1 MRDYSMS
8 RRAFL
13 ATAAGAAALAPHVE
27 ILAQPPR
34 RSGMYVSL
42 NGSLTR
48 QMPWPDFVRLASKL
62 GYGGVDVNFNAAKAD
77 GVEAT
82 RAMLKELNLA
92 PAVCNL
98 PVPYAS
104 ADEAAFAEAMKQL
117 DENARFANAI
127 GLNRMMV
134 VLSPSSQMP
143 KAERRT
149 FLKARLTPISEV
161 LQRHEIRLGLE
172 FLGVLSMRQNPKSPE
187 PFIWTL
193 PETVAFAKEIGPNIG
208 AVLDAWHWHLSGGTV
223 PEILGRGQGGDRPR
237 PHLRREAGAGRGH
250 PRQPPRHAG
259 RGQHRPRRLPAGA
272 EEDRLRGWHQPG
284 AAWPHPGR
292 DDAGRRGQARA
303 GDDGRDDEESV
314 GRKFEGRSSKFEV
327 KVEVGNRKFEIEGP
341 FAGRYTSKEPS

>member
-1 MRDYSMS
+1 MRDRSMS

-13 ATAAGAAALAPHVE
+13 ATAAGAAVLAPHVA
-27 ILAQPPR
+27 ILAQAPR

-82 RAMLKELNLA
+82 RAMLKELNLVA
-92 PAVCNL
+92 AVCNL

-223 PEILGRGQGGDRPR
+223 PEIL
-237 PHLRREAGAGRGH
+237 
-250 PRQPPRHAG
+250 
-259 RGQHRPRRLPAGA
+259 
-272 EEDRLRGWHQPG
+272 
-284 AAWPHPGR
+284 
-292 DDAGRRGQARA
+292 DAGKSAIVHVHISDAKPAPAEDIRDNHRVMPGEGSIDLVGFLRALKQIGYEDGISPEPLGRVPAEMTPEEGAQLGLETTLAVMRRAL
-303 GDDGRDDEESV
+303 
-314 GRKFEGRSSKFEV
+314 EG
-327 KVEVGNRKFEIEGP
+327 
-341 FAGRYTSKEPS
+341 

>member
-1 MRDYSMS
+1 MRDRSMS

-13 ATAAGAAALAPHVE
+13 ATTAGAAVLTPHVA
-27 ILAQPPR
+27 ILAQAPR

-62 GYGGVDVNFNAAKAD
+62 GYGGVDVNFTAAKAE

-82 RAMLKELNLA
+82 RAMLKELNLV

-104 ADEAAFAEAMKQL
+104 ADEAAYAEAMKQL

-143 KAERRT
+143 KAERRA
-149 FLKARLTPISEV
+149 FLKNRLTPISEV
-161 LQRHEIRLGLE
+161 LQRHDIRLGLE

-187 PFIWTL
+187 PFMWTL

-223 PEILGRGQGGDRPR
+223 PEILAAGKAAIVHVHISDAKPAPAEDIRDNHRVMPGEGSIDLVGFLRALKKIGYEDGISPEPLGRVPAEMT
-237 PHLRREAGAGRGH
+237 PEEGA
-250 PRQPPRHAG
+250 
-259 RGQHRPRRLPAGA
+259 RLGLETTMAVMKKA
-272 EEDRLRGWHQPG
+272 L
-284 AAWPHPGR
+284 
-292 DDAGRRGQARA
+292 
-303 GDDGRDDEESV
+303 EESSKGEV
-314 GRKFEGRSSKFEV
+314 RSSK
-327 KVEVGNRKFEIEGP
+327 
-341 FAGRYTSKEPS
+341 

>member
-1 MRDYSMS
+1 MS

-13 ATAAGAAALAPHVE
+13 ATAAGAAALAPHV
-27 ILAQPPR
+27 LAQAPR

-77 GVEAT
+77 GVDAT
-82 RAMLKELNLA
+82 RAMLKELNLV

-104 ADEAAFAEAMKQL
+104 ADEAALAEAMKQL

-143 KAERRT
+143 KAERRA

-223 PEILGRGQGGDRPR
+223 PEILAAGKAAIVHVHISDAKPAPAEDIRDNHRVMPGEGSIDLVGFLRALKQIGYEDGISPEPLGRIPAEMPAEDGAKLGLETTRAVM
-237 PHLRREAGAGRGH
+237 RRA
-250 PRQPPRHAG
+250 
-259 RGQHRPRRLPAGA
+259 L
-272 EEDRLRGWHQPG
+272 D
-284 AAWPHPGR
+284 
-292 DDAGRRGQARA
+292 
-303 GDDGRDDEESV
+303 V
-314 GRKFEGRSSKFEV
+314 
-327 KVEVGNRKFEIEGP
+327 
-341 FAGRYTSKEPS
+341 